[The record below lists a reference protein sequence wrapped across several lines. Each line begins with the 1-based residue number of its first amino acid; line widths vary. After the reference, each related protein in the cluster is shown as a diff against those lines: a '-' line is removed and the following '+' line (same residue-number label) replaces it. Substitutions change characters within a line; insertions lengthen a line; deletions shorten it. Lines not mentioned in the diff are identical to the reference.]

1 MEFYCYFWHSVL
13 SYMKI
18 KSFILALTLTGG
30 VPLAQSHPNDIT
42 PDTTT
47 TLQEVVVEGNVR
59 GNYLSHNAVEKREMI
74 TVTGLKKM
82 ACCTLAES
90 FENSASVS
98 VGYSDAVSGA
108 RQIRMLGLAG
118 VYTQFLDESRP
129 TMRGLVSPYALNYT
143 PGDWLQSIQVSK
155 GVTSVTTGHD
165 AITGQINL
173 EYRKPTDDERLHVN
187 FYLDD
192 MLRPEVNLTSAI
204 HFKEDKSL
212 ATIIMAHGSLDT
224 DWREMRAMDRNHD
237 GFRDMPRTRQA
248 DVANRWVWLAPSGM
262 QLRWGARYTA
272 EDRLGGQVHY
282 NERQGSRER
291 REFFDIFDH
300 STPMQREI
308 GTPLSTYGSR
318 ATNHDASAYVKAA
331 MPLRHTVTD
340 GEGSE
345 WQDNVALLADWSH
358 FDTRSYFGYN
368 EYNAHENAVTT
379 NLRFDHYFAPQSM
392 LAVGLQGRLD
402 YVRGAMRNFCL
413 HTMQGGGY
421 SWHNAVIDEDMDERE
436 LGAYAEWNYTLR
448 DRLTLV
454 AGARV
459 DYNDW
464 ARQWLVTPRLHVK
477 WDITPRTT
485 LRASAGLGSRTPR
498 ALIETLGM
506 MATGYTIMTGRFVLP
521 EQFDIGYVDADWLQ
535 QLADK
540 RDYRRME
547 RALTVGGSL
556 TQTFAL
562 GRDRNASLSLDYFHT
577 HFYHSLIASQEPW
590 GQSFLL
596 YNSDGRN
603 DTHVWQLDFNWSPIE
618 RLDVLATFR
627 YNYTRIELPMVESYS
642 LPHDPTH
649 GTYYRLSHDTQTVE
663 RPLTSR
669 FKGVL
674 NVSYATRFRIWVF
687 DITGQ
692 LNGPARVPGGGHNT
706 VNSYHSPTYGQLFA
720 QVTHKIGH
728 AEVYVGCENI
738 TDYRQKM
745 PIFSA
750 DAPFSAEFNS
760 MNIWGPLM
768 GRKFYVGMRW
778 NLY

>member
-1 MEFYCYFWHSVL
+1 MNP
-13 SYMKI
+13 SYLI
-18 KSFILALTLTGG
+18 IVALVVMSLCAG
-30 VPLAQSHPNDIT
+30 AQNKVAGNDS
-42 PDTTT
+42 TTMNT
-47 TLQEVVVEGNVR
+47 TLSEVVVQGNQR
-59 GNYLSHNAVEKREMI
+59 GNYLSRNAVEKREMI

-90 FENSASVS
+90 FENSATVS
-98 VGYSDAVSGA
+98 VGYSDAVSGT
-108 RQIRMLGLAG
+108 RQIKMLGLAG

-192 MLRPEVNLTSAI
+192 MLRPELNLSSAI
-204 HFKEDKSL
+204 HFNKEKTLS
-212 ATIIMAHGSLDT
+212 TIIMAHGSLDT
-224 DWREMRAMDRNHD
+224 DWREMGAMDRNHD
-237 GFRDMPRTRQA
+237 GFRDQPRTRQI
-248 DVANRWVWLAPSGM
+248 DIANRWFWLAPNGI

-272 EDRLGGQVHY
+272 EDRLGGQLHY
-282 NERQGSRER
+282 DERQGSSER
-291 REFFDIFDH
+291 RDFFDVYDR
-300 STPMQREI
+300 STPGHREF
-308 GTPLSTYGSR
+308 GKPLTTYGSH
-318 ATNHDASAYVKAA
+318 AINHDASAYVKLAV
-331 MPLRHTVTD
+331 PLRHQVND
-340 GEGSE
+340 DQGGE

-368 EYNAHENAVTT
+368 GYDAHENAVSA
-379 NLRFDHYFAPQSM
+379 NLRLDHYFAPHSL
-392 LAVGLQGRLD
+392 LAVGLQGRLN
-402 YVRGAMRNFCL
+402 YVRGQMRNF
-413 HTMQGGGY
+413 MFFPFQDGGY
-421 SWHNAVIDEDMDERE
+421 EWYNAFIDEDLDERE
-436 LGAYAEWNYTLR
+436 LGAYAEWNYTAR

-464 ARQWLVTPRLHVK
+464 ASQWLVTPRLHLK

-498 ALIETLGM
+498 ALIENLGM
-506 MATGYTIMTGRFVLP
+506 MATGYRILTGQFVLP
-521 EQFDIGYVDADWLQ
+521 ENEGFAGIDAERLQ
-535 QLADK
+535 LLADK

-556 TQTFAL
+556 TQTFVL
-562 GRDRNASLSLDYFHT
+562 GRDRNASVSLDYFHT
-577 HFYHSLIASQEPW
+577 HFYHSLIATQEPW
-590 GQSFLL
+590 GNAILL

-603 DTHVWQLDFNWSPIE
+603 DTHVWQLDFNWTPVE

-627 YNYTRIELPMVESYS
+627 YNHTRLELPKVEAFHI
-642 LPHDPTH
+642 PHDPTMR
-649 GTYYRLSHDTQTVE
+649 TYYRLSHDTQIVE

-669 FKGVL
+669 FKGLL
-674 NVSYATRFRIWVF
+674 NLSYATRFRVWVF
-687 DITGQ
+687 DVTGQ

-706 VNSYHSPTYGQLFA
+706 DNSYQSPTYGLLFA
-720 QVTHKIGH
+720 QVTHKMER

-738 TDYRQKM
+738 TDYRQKV
-745 PIFSA
+745 PIIGA
-750 DAPFSAEFNS
+750 DEPFTSKFNS
-760 MNIWGPLM
+760 MNVWGPLM

>member
-1 MEFYCYFWHSVL
+1 MRV
-13 SYMKI
+13 
-18 KSFILALTLTGG
+18 ILALLAAGMTLA
-30 VPLAQSHPNDIT
+30 VAAQPAANS
-42 PDTTT
+42 DTTT

-59 GNYLSHNAVEKREMI
+59 GNYLSHNAVEKRELI
-74 TVTGLKKM
+74 NVTGLKKM

-155 GVTSVTTGHD
+155 GVTSVTTGHE

-187 FYLDD
+187 VYLDD
-192 MLRPEVNLTSAI
+192 MLRPEVNLTSAL
-204 HFKEDKSL
+204 HFNQDKSL
-212 ATIIMAHGSLDT
+212 STIIMAHGSLDT
-224 DWREMRAMDRNHD
+224 DWREMSAMDRNHD
-237 GFRDMPRTRQA
+237 GFRDMPRTRQV
-248 DVANRWVWLAPSGM
+248 DVANRWVWLAPGGM

-272 EDRLGGQVHY
+272 EDRLGGQLHY
-282 NERQGSRER
+282 DEREGSRQR
-291 REFFDIFDH
+291 REFFEVFDN
-300 STPMQREI
+300 SPIGWPEI
-308 GTPLSTYGSR
+308 GTPLTVYGSR
-318 ATNHDASAYVKAA
+318 VTNHDASAYLKAA
-331 MPLRHTVTD
+331 LPLRHTVAD
-340 GEGSE
+340 GEGGE

-368 EYNAHENAVTT
+368 GYNAHENAVSA
-379 NLRFDHYFAPQSM
+379 NLRFNHYFAPHSM

-402 YVRGAMRNFCL
+402 YVRGAMRNFWL
-413 HTMQGGGY
+413 YPMQDGGY
-421 SWHNAVIDEDMDERE
+421 MFHNGNIDESLDERE
-436 LGAYAEWNYTLR
+436 LGAYAEWNHTVR

-464 ARQWLVTPRLHVK
+464 ARQWLFTPRLHVK

-498 ALIETLGM
+498 ALIENLGM
-506 MATGYTIMTGRFVLP
+506 MATGYSVLTGVLVLP
-521 EQFDIGYVDADWLQ
+521 EFYDQGYGDAERLNR
-535 QLADK
+535 LAE
-540 RDYRRME
+540 RHDYRRIE

-577 HFYHSLIASQEPW
+577 HFYRSLVATQEPW
-590 GQSFLL
+590 GNAVLL

-603 DTHVWQLDFNWSPIE
+603 DTHVWQLDFNWTPIE

-627 YNYTRIELPMVESYS
+627 YNLSRLELPVVESYTM
-642 LPHDPTH
+642 PYDPAH
-649 GTYYRLSHDTQTVE
+649 GTAYRLSHATQTVE

-674 NVSYATRFRIWVF
+674 NLSYATRFRVWVF

-692 LNGPARVPGGGHNT
+692 LNGPARVPGGGYNT
-706 VNSYHSPTYGQLFA
+706 DNSSHSPTYGMLFA
-720 QVTHKIGH
+720 QVTHKIGR
-728 AEVYVGCENI
+728 AELYLGCENI
-738 TDYRQKM
+738 TDYRQKV
-745 PIFSA
+745 PIIGA
-750 DAPFSAEFNS
+750 DEPFSGRFNS
-760 MNIWGPLM
+760 MNVWGPLM